1 MRFDARLYLR
11 AESAD
16 QPGVTLQFRPVSQ
29 PNMPQINLTVDTTDA
44 AALKVGA
51 VYRFEAIEVP
61 QEA

>member
-11 AESAD
+11 TESAD

-29 PNMPQINLTVDTTDA
+29 PNMPQINLTVDTADA

-51 VYRFEAIEVP
+51 VYRFEATEIP
-61 QEA
+61 QEG